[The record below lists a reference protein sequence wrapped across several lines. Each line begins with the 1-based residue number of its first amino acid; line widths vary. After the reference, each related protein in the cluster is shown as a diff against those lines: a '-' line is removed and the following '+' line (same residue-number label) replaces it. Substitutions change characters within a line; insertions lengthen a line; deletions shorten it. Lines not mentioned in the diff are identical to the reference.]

1 MAASETNGGV
11 VATTAA
17 GSDWDTRESM
27 RQRELDEAR
36 ARATQMEK
44 TMRWWSDCTANW
56 REKWSK
62 VMGVVRT
69 KNNRKRSLCDAV
81 YLQVRTERNKAREE
95 AKMLKDNL
103 DRVLKENSSVKR
115 EKQNLEQQNECLR
128 KELEKV
134 NLILLKHA
142 GMLFE

>member
-62 VMGVVRT
+62 VMESSERQTIVCDLYVM
-69 KNNRKRSLCDAV
+69 LCTC
-81 YLQVRTERNKAREE
+81 R
-95 AKMLKDNL
+95 
-103 DRVLKENSSVKR
+103 
-115 EKQNLEQQNECLR
+115 
-128 KELEKV
+128 
-134 NLILLKHA
+134 
-142 GMLFE
+142 